1 MQHQNMRKTSSG
13 ESFEASEYEKKKTP
27 CGESY
32 IYVASKYEQK
42 PTSGE

>member
-1 MQHQNMRKTSSG
+1 MQHQNMGKTSSG

-32 IYVASKYEQK
+32 MYM
-42 PTSGE
+42 